1 MPLYSPLVPD
11 SVKGVDLSKVTQP
24 MSARAGACRSRVDA
38 LRSAPRGLGLGTRP
52 SSSGNDELG
61 R

>member
-38 LRSAPRGLGLGTRP
+38 LRSAPRGLGFGHKTLQ
-52 SSSGNDELG
+52 LWK
-61 R
+61 